1 MSIPERV
8 KEFIRPYYLRWIY
21 FPLVPGAKPE
31 AFRSCWNFPF
41 ERLDPGRRLP
51 SSPAHLPDL
60 VFYPMTDWHERNQR
74 SRQMALAFG
83 HLGYRCIYLNPHLG
97 REFESSPLFDRSPR
111 LSQLAP
117 NVFELHVRLPREPV
131 YHFRMLRPEE
141 EYHLVAVLR
150 KLLPEKRRGV
160 MQIVSFPVWLGV
172 ARALREAGGFPVIY
186 DCHDF
191 LSGFGNISS
200 GILAAE
206 ADALRDADL
215 VLFSAPQLRQA
226 HPGVRSSMLLRNGV
240 DAGHFQEARP
250 SGGQPLAAGYVG
262 ALEDWFDIDCLEEA
276 ARSNPEYRFVLVGR
290 VDHAP
295 IQRLQALANVEF
307 AGEISYD
314 RLPEICASFRVGL
327 IPFRINALTLAT
339 NPIKLYEYFSC
350 GMPVV
355 STALPEVERMGD
367 LAYVARTP
375 AAFAAAVRQAMQEND
390 AGRQKRRLEVAVQE
404 SWMDRASAL
413 AERLKGFAADLP
425 RTLHIGGYWRGQN
438 DIVRQMMLGLRAAGA
453 EVFEFNTDE
462 RPEALETGG
471 IPYDRGTS
479 GPVWVKWEVLRPVIE
494 AFQPELIVCNA
505 GGLSFRPERA
515 AQIMPE
521 RLLVGIA
528 LSDPDVFARTTSKI
542 ACNFHVFLTNA
553 PQSIA
558 AYRELGARAMAL
570 PIATNEE
577 FFQPVPARDDLRCD
591 VLLIGRAH
599 RDRVEPI
606 RRLREH
612 FNVHVYGED
621 WDKFG
626 VPGRGVVYGQDL
638 LAALNSAR
646 VTLIFSRTP
655 AGHGII
661 KVGLF
666 DFLAAGALVA
676 ADYIPE
682 LEKYLEAGREILT
695 FRNVEE
701 LVAIVE
707 RCRTHPEEA
716 AAIRAAGRAR
726 VLRDH
731 TWRTVW
737 PGLLR
742 SIKDVAGH
750 DWPSNAR

>member
-1 MSIPERV
+1 MAIPERI

-21 FPLVPGAKPE
+21 FPLNLHAKPD
-31 AFRSCWNFPF
+31 AFRNCWNFPF

-51 SSPAHLPDL
+51 PSAAGLPDL

-74 SRQMALAFG
+74 SRQLALAFG
-83 HLGYRCIYLNPHLG
+83 QMGYRCIYLSPHLG
-97 REFESSPLFDRSPR
+97 REFESSPLFDHTPR

-131 YHFRMLRPEE
+131 YHFRMLRPDEE
-141 EYHLVAVLR
+141 AQLTAVLGN
-150 KLLPEKRRGV
+150 LLPDKRRGV
-160 MQIVSFPVWLGV
+160 MQIVSFPVWMGV
-172 ARALREAGGFPVIY
+172 ARALRESRGFSVIY
-186 DCHDF
+186 DCHD
-191 LSGFGNISS
+191 LLAGFGNVAS
-200 GILAAE
+200 GILTAE
-206 ADALRDADL
+206 AAALQDADL

-240 DAGHFQEARP
+240 EAAHFQVVRP
-250 SGGQPLAAGYVG
+250 SAGPPWAAGYIG

-276 ARSNPEYRFVLVGR
+276 ARSNPEYRFVLIGR
-290 VDHAP
+290 VDYPP
-295 IQRLQALANVEF
+295 IERLRSLANVEF
-307 AGEISYD
+307 AGEVSYD
-314 RLPEICASFRVGL
+314 HLPEMCASFRVGL

-355 STALPEVERMGD
+355 STRLPEVERMGD
-367 LAYVARTP
+367 LAYVARSP
-375 AAFAAAVRQAMQEND
+375 LEFAAAVRQAMLEND
-390 AGRQKRRLEVAVQE
+390 PARQKRRLDIALQE
-404 SWMDRASAL
+404 SWMGRADAL
-413 AERLKGFAADLP
+413 AQRFRGFSADLP

-462 RPEALETGG
+462 RPEALETDG

-479 GPVWVKWEVLRPVIE
+479 GPVWLQWEILRPVIE
-494 AFQPELIVCNA
+494 AFRPALIVCNA
-505 GGLSFRPERA
+505 GGLSFRPEHA
-515 AQIMPE
+515 AHIMSE
-521 RLLVGIA
+521 RPIVAFA
-528 LSDPDVFARTTSKI
+528 LSDPDVFDRTTSKI
-542 ACNFHVFLTNA
+542 ASNFSVLFTNA
-553 PQSIA
+553 PQCIP
-558 AYRELGARAMAL
+558 AYRQLGARVMPL

-577 FFQPVPARDDLRCD
+577 FFEPVPARDDLRCD

-606 RRLREH
+606 RTLRKH

-621 WDKFG
+621 WDQFG
-626 VPGRGVVYGQDL
+626 VPGRGAIYGQDL
-638 LAALNSAR
+638 LAALNSAL

-666 DFLAAGALVA
+666 DFIAAGALVA
-676 ADYIPE
+676 ADYVPDLAE
-682 LEKYLEAGREILT
+682 YLEPGREILT
-695 FRNVEE
+695 FRNTEE
-701 LVAIVE
+701 LVAIVD
-707 RCRTHPEEA
+707 RCRTHPGEA
-716 AAIRAAGRAR
+716 AAVRAAGRAR

-731 TWRTVW
+731 TWRSVW

-742 SIKDVAGH
+742 SIADVTGH
-750 DWPSNAR
+750 AWPSNAH